1 MTIDPQDSKAVYLA
15 SFGSGLFFTYNIA
28 NGWQEVKSLPAETI
42 NDVKVDPKNKCVIYA
57 AITNRLYRSKDC
69 ARTWSQIYFDNNT
82 EVSVKTI
89 TIDHYNPQNIYLGTS
104 RGEIIKSIDMGA
116 SWRTIQRLEEGIS
129 KLVVSPIDSR
139 LVFVATS
146 KNRIFS
152 FKSNTVTNANNSTD
166 IESNFLIED
175 WQDLND
181 VLRDYNLGNSFR
193 DFELSAEDGI
203 IFMATEQ
210 LILRSSDNG
219 ITWENIKL
227 LQPEK
232 DAIINSLAV
241 NPKDSQNFYYVTN
254 TTFFSTS
261 DGGTTWTTKKL
272 PGTRAGRELVLDFN
286 SPNIIY
292 LGTVKLK

>member
-1 MTIDPQDSKAVYLA
+1 
-15 SFGSGLFFTYNIA
+15 
-28 NGWQEVKSLPAETI
+28 
-42 NDVKVDPKNKCVIYA
+42 
-57 AITNRLYRSKDC
+57 
-69 ARTWSQIYFDNNT
+69 
-82 EVSVKTI
+82 
-89 TIDHYNPQNIYLGTS
+89 
-104 RGEIIKSIDMGA
+104 
-116 SWRTIQRLEEGIS
+116 
-129 KLVVSPIDSR
+129 
-139 LVFVATS
+139 VFVATS

-152 FKSNTVTNANNSTD
+152 FKSNTVTNSDNSAD
-166 IESNFLIED
+166 IEGNFLVEN

-193 DFELSAEDGI
+193 DFELSAKDGI

-210 LILRSSDNG
+210 LILRSRDNG
-219 ITWENIKL
+219 ITWENVKL

-272 PGTRAGRELVLDFN
+272 PGTRAGRELLLDFN
-286 SPNIIY
+286 NPNIIY